1 MTNKDHDY
9 FNYKIPQSEYRN
21 AKEKTNE
28 DRIKI
33 DTSITKLNIKNEADK
48 EALKEKIKES
58 LLPIFTNFFPDNH
71 HIEIMDGSYLGQLY
85 KKLNL

>member
-1 MTNKDHDY
+1 MTKKDQDY

-21 AKEKTNE
+21 AKEKTNA

-33 DTSITKLNIKNEADK
+33 DTSLPKLNIKNEADK
-48 EALKEKIKES
+48 DALKAKIKES

-71 HIEIMDGSYLGQLY
+71 HIEIIDGSYLGQLY